1 MREIQKLLSALL
13 LSVLLLG
20 NTAAFAAGSAP
31 VAENLE
37 LRTYRNVSVGGRL
50 SAFDAEDDVVS
61 FSITT
66 EPVKGSIELE
76 ENGCFVYT
84 PKENRRGRDY
94 FGYKAVDSEG
104 NLSQEATVIIRIEK
118 QKKAVVYS
126 DLEGQACAAAA
137 VTLSEQGIFTGEYLG
152 GMYCFQQE
160 RPVSRGEYLAMCV
173 KLLGQK
179 PLRSAARSGYS
190 DDASIPAWV
199 RSCAAAARLRGAA
212 PVCDALRAEEPVSCE
227 EAAVWLS
234 RLLHLQD
241 VRYGPDDAALSQAVR
256 NLRAHGI
263 PAATGSRILT
273 RAEAAEMLA
282 AAAARQQ

>member
-1 MREIQKLLSALL
+1 MRKIQKRISALL
-13 LSVLLLG
+13 LSLLLMG
-20 NTAAFAAGSAP
+20 GSTAFAEGSAP

-61 FSITT
+61 FTITT
-66 EPVKGSIELE
+66 DPVKGSIELE

-84 PKENRRGRDY
+84 PRENKRGRDY

-118 QKKAVVYS
+118 QKKSVVYS

-137 VTLSEQGIFTGEYLG
+137 VTLSEEGIFTGEKLG
-152 GMYCFQQE
+152 GMYCFQAE
-160 RPVSRGEYLAMCV
+160 KPVTRGEYLAMCV
-173 KLLGQK
+173 KLIGQE
-179 PLRSAARSGYS
+179 PLPAAVRSGYR
-190 DDASIPAWV
+190 DDTGIPAWV

-212 PVCDALRAEEPVSCE
+212 PVCENLRAADPITCD
-227 EAAVWLS
+227 EANAWLNA
-234 RLLHLQD
+234 LLHLED
-241 VRYGPDDAALSQAVR
+241 VHYGQAADDVSQAAR
-256 NLRAHGI
+256 NLLAHGI
-263 PAATGSRILT
+263 PAALGSRILM

-282 AAAARQQ
+282 AAAAWQQ